1 MDFKFD
7 DSPETKT
14 VKSNGHKPTIREN
27 PVFQLLEEV
36 IPEALLLDGHDNA
49 LLGYVERFGT
59 GPIAC
64 YDYNKVIKNLMQM
77 FDEGESEQERHE
89 AALEWYN
96 FNIVGAWVGENTP
109 CFLVQPEK

>member
-7 DSPETKT
+7 DSPETNT
-14 VKSNGHKPTIREN
+14 IKSNGHKPTIRKN

-49 LLGYVERFGT
+49 LLGYVDRYGT

-64 YDYNKVIKNLMQM
+64 YDYNKVIENLMEM
-77 FDEGESEQERHE
+77 FDEGQSEEE
-89 AALEWYN
+89 KYEMALEWYG
-96 FNIVGAWVGENTP
+96 FNIIGAWVGENTP